1 MLMNQYLLNRV
12 PIFSL
17 NIKVKSPSEKKMR
30 MSNNTTL
37 DKVVK
42 NKKVKKSISRNCI
55 TITGE

>member
-12 PIFSL
+12 PIFSF

-30 MSNNTTL
+30 MSNNTTP

-42 NKKVKKSISRNCI
+42 NKKVKKSISRNYI
-55 TITGE
+55 TIPGE

>member
-1 MLMNQYLLNRV
+1 MNQNLLNRV

-30 MSNNTTL
+30 MSNNTTP

-42 NKKVKKSISRNCI
+42 NKKVKKSISRNYI
-55 TITGE
+55 TTTGE